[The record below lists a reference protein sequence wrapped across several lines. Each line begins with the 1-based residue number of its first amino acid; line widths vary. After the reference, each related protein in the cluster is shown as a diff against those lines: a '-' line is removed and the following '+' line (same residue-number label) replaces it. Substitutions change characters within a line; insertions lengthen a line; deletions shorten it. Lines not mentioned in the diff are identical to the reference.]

1 MDILVIGNGFDLAHK
16 LKTSFKDFLEFCEQ
30 KYYKKIPNWI
40 NYGTSFIDNIWLR
53 HFITRRQELGN
64 NWIDLEEE
72 IFNVIKAVTR
82 IIGKLP
88 YGEDTI
94 EFPVRFSIEKDIT
107 YFSFYKLKDYLVT
120 TNNINLNNN
129 KQYEKMETNDFSRLY
144 TYIQSYDGLIN
155 FLYDK
160 LREFTKGFEDYLKND
175 VLAKMPNN
183 SKFQLSLQ
191 SIGVQPKSQDVFVLS
206 FNYTNTC
213 EILYKQKFN
222 TYCNLR
228 IKPIYVHG
236 RVCDSGNCNLILGT
250 QSFANNDIPVNF
262 NVFKK
267 HNQRHRY
274 GTIEAYQDFLM
285 KLLTNPRMNA
295 RPIFHV
301 IGHSLDKTD
310 HNILKHVFLANKN
323 AIINIYYHDEEA
335 QERLINNITEIIGE
349 EEVMAKVRL
358 IYQHDKERGILR
370 YKDETIVI

>member
-1 MDILVIGNGFDLAHK
+1 MDILVIGNGFDIAHG
-16 LKTSFKDFLEFCEQ
+16 LKTKYKDFLEFCEQ
-30 KYYKKIPNWI
+30 QHPKKIIKWI

-72 IFNVIKAVTR
+72 IYDVIESVT
-82 IIGKLP
+82 
-88 YGEDTI
+88 ETI
-94 EFPVRFSIEKDIT
+94 NSLSAKEPHLIFPLMFSIEKDIT

-175 VLAKMPNN
+175 VLAKISND
-183 SKFQLSLQ
+183 SEFQLSLQ
-191 SIGVQPKSQDVFVLS
+191 AIGVQPKSQDVFVLS

-213 EILYKQKFN
+213 EKLYKQKFN
-222 TYCNLR
+222 TYCNLK

-236 RVCDSGNCNLILGT
+236 QVCNSKNCNLILGT
-250 QSFANNDIPVNF
+250 QSFNNKYIPVNF
-262 NVFKK
+262 NVFRK

-285 KLLTNPRMNA
+285 ILTNPQMNA

-323 AIINIYYHDEEA
+323 AIINVYYHDEEA

-349 EEVMAKVRL
+349 EEVMTRVRF
-358 IYQHDKERGILR
+358 IHQHDKERGILR